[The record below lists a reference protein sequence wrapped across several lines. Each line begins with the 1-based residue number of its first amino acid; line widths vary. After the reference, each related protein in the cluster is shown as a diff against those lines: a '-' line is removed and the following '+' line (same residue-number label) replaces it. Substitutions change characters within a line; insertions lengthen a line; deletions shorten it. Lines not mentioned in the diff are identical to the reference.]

1 MEPRPQEHRPAIFRP
16 WRSRWILTRSKP
28 RSLAP
33 AKETTLRAGDGIDVV
48 RRQFGANVAS
58 GRERFL
64 QEIQAWL
71 GPVSRV
77 ETAEFEITGIEE
89 IASAPLAVRLDI
101 RYDIVATRNDDRRE
115 ERVGSWRTE
124 WSRDESE
131 AWKARRWEASEE
143 TLSVARGPA
152 FIDVTSQALGGAESY
167 TKQMLRGVRLL
178 AHGSGWRMR
187 H

>member
-1 MEPRPQEHRPAIFRP
+1 MEPRPQDISP
-16 WRSRWILTRSKP
+16 RSFGPGEVTGPLRSKP
-28 RSLAP
+28 PRWSPPRNSPLRS
-33 AKETTLRAGDGIDVV
+33 GDGIDIV
-48 RRQFGANVAS
+48 RRQFGANVVP

-77 ETAEFEITGIEE
+77 ETAEFEIYGIEE
-89 IASAPLAVRLDI
+89 IASAPLTIRLDI
-101 RYDIVATRNDDRRE
+101 RYDIVATRNDERRE

-143 TLSVARGPA
+143 TLSVAHGPV
-152 FIDVTSQALGGAESY
+152 FIDVTPRLSAERNHIQS
-167 TKQMLRGVRLL
+167 QMLRGVRLL
-178 AHGSGWRMR
+178 AYGAGWRMR